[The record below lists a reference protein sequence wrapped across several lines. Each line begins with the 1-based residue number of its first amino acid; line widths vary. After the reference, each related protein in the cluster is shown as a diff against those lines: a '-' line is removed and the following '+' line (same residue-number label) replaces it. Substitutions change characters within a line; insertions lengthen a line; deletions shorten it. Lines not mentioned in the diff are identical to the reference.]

1 MTIQLIFKIAAVGI
15 VVALIKQGRSGISGE
30 PCRSDYRT
38 DVDYSLCQS
47 AVSGHQHIVWILR
60 GQSMNLGVTMVFAIV
75 AVILALS
82 LKSKNP
88 EYSTFISVAVC
99 LVLLFICV
107 SRMRVMLSGIEVLT
121 DKIRMDSTYLVIL
134 VKLIG
139 IAYICEFAASISKDA
154 GYSAVA
160 SQIELLGK
168 LTMLVVSLP
177 VFMQVVQTV
186 LSLIN

>member
-1 MTIQLIFKIAAVGI
+1 
-15 VVALIKQGRSGISGE
+15 
-30 PCRSDYRT
+30 
-38 DVDYSLCQS
+38 
-47 AVSGHQHIVWILR
+47 
-60 GQSMNLGVTMVFAIV
+60 MNLGVTMVFTIV

-82 LKSKNP
+82 LKSRNP

-99 LVLLFICV
+99 IVLLFVCV
-107 SRMRVMLSGIEVLT
+107 SRMTLT

-186 LSLIN
+186 LSLID

>member
-1 MTIQLIFKIAAVGI
+1 
-15 VVALIKQGRSGISGE
+15 
-30 PCRSDYRT
+30 
-38 DVDYSLCQS
+38 
-47 AVSGHQHIVWILR
+47 
-60 GQSMNLGVTMVFAIV
+60 
-75 AVILALS
+75 
-82 LKSKNP
+82 
-88 EYSTFISVAVC
+88 
-99 LVLLFICV
+99 
-107 SRMRVMLSGIEVLT
+107 MLSGIEVLT

-177 VFMQVVQTV
+177 VFMQDVYKRQAKDRMR
-186 LSLIN
+186 LSLVVGSVAGVLLIIILI

>member
-1 MTIQLIFKIAAVGI
+1 
-15 VVALIKQGRSGISGE
+15 
-30 PCRSDYRT
+30 
-38 DVDYSLCQS
+38 
-47 AVSGHQHIVWILR
+47 
-60 GQSMNLGVTMVFAIV
+60 MNLGVTMVFAIV

-107 SRMRVMLSGIEVLT
+107 SRMMLSGIEVLT

>member
-1 MTIQLIFKIAAVGI
+1 
-15 VVALIKQGRSGISGE
+15 
-30 PCRSDYRT
+30 
-38 DVDYSLCQS
+38 
-47 AVSGHQHIVWILR
+47 
-60 GQSMNLGVTMVFAIV
+60 MVFAIV

-139 IAYICEFAASISKDA
+139 IAIS
-154 GYSAVA
+154 
-160 SQIELLGK
+160 
-168 LTMLVVSLP
+168 VSLRRVSAGCRIQCGCIP
-177 VFMQVVQTV
+177 D
-186 LSLIN
+186 

>member
-1 MTIQLIFKIAAVGI
+1 M
-15 VVALIKQGRSGISGE
+15 
-30 PCRSDYRT
+30 
-38 DVDYSLCQS
+38 
-47 AVSGHQHIVWILR
+47 
-60 GQSMNLGVTMVFAIV
+60 
-75 AVILALS
+75 
-82 LKSKNP
+82 
-88 EYSTFISVAVC
+88 AVC

-139 IAYICEFAASISKDA
+139 IAYFCEFAASISKDA

>member
-1 MTIQLIFKIAAVGI
+1 
-15 VVALIKQGRSGISGE
+15 
-30 PCRSDYRT
+30 
-38 DVDYSLCQS
+38 
-47 AVSGHQHIVWILR
+47 
-60 GQSMNLGVTMVFAIV
+60 MNLGVTMVFAIV

-121 DKIRMDSTYLVIL
+121 DKIRMDSTYLVIPL
-134 VKLIG
+134 LIG

>member
-1 MTIQLIFKIAAVGI
+1 MSISCFRISTRCLDFKEAEYESGSDDGI
-15 VVALIKQGRSGISGE
+15 YNRGSDPGI
-30 PCRSDYRT
+30 
-38 DVDYSLCQS
+38 
-47 AVSGHQHIVWILR
+47 
-60 GQSMNLGVTMVFAIV
+60 
-75 AVILALS
+75 S
-82 LKSKNP
+82 LKSRNP

-99 LVLLFICV
+99 IVLLFVCV
-107 SRMRVMLSGIEVLT
+107 SRMRVMLSGIRTLT

-168 LTMLVVSLP
+168 LPMGVVSLQ
-177 VFMQVVQTV
+177 FCMHVVQSV
-186 LSLIN
+186 LSLID

>member
-1 MTIQLIFKIAAVGI
+1 
-15 VVALIKQGRSGISGE
+15 
-30 PCRSDYRT
+30 
-38 DVDYSLCQS
+38 
-47 AVSGHQHIVWILR
+47 
-60 GQSMNLGVTMVFAIV
+60 MNLGVTMVFAIV

-88 EYSTFISVAVC
+88 EYTVC

-160 SQIELLGK
+160 SQIELIGK

-186 LSLIN
+186 LSLID

>member
-1 MTIQLIFKIAAVGI
+1 
-15 VVALIKQGRSGISGE
+15 
-30 PCRSDYRT
+30 
-38 DVDYSLCQS
+38 
-47 AVSGHQHIVWILR
+47 
-60 GQSMNLGVTMVFAIV
+60 MNLGVTMVFAIV

-107 SRMRVMLSGIEVLT
+107 SRMLSGIEVLT

>member
-1 MTIQLIFKIAAVGI
+1 
-15 VVALIKQGRSGISGE
+15 
-30 PCRSDYRT
+30 
-38 DVDYSLCQS
+38 
-47 AVSGHQHIVWILR
+47 
-60 GQSMNLGVTMVFAIV
+60 MNLGVTMVFAIV

-82 LKSKNP
+82 LKSKNA
-88 EYSTFISVAVC
+88 EYRTFISVAVC

-160 SQIELLGK
+160 SQVELFGK
-168 LTMLVVSLP
+168 IAILFAGMPIFLALAETIAG
-177 VFMQVVQTV
+177 FAGG
-186 LSLIN
+186 

>member
-1 MTIQLIFKIAAVGI
+1 
-15 VVALIKQGRSGISGE
+15 
-30 PCRSDYRT
+30 
-38 DVDYSLCQS
+38 
-47 AVSGHQHIVWILR
+47 
-60 GQSMNLGVTMVFAIV
+60 MNLGMTMIFTIV
-75 AVILALS
+75 AVILAVS

-88 EYSTFISVAVC
+88 EYSIFISVGVC
-99 LVLLFICV
+99 LALLFICV
-107 SRMRVMLSGIEVLT
+107 SRMRVMLSAIETLT
-121 DKIRMDSTYLVIL
+121 DKIRLDGTYLVIL
-134 VKLIG
+134 IKLIG

-186 LSLIN
+186 LSLID

>member
-1 MTIQLIFKIAAVGI
+1 
-15 VVALIKQGRSGISGE
+15 
-30 PCRSDYRT
+30 
-38 DVDYSLCQS
+38 
-47 AVSGHQHIVWILR
+47 
-60 GQSMNLGVTMVFAIV
+60 MNLGVTMVFAIV

-139 IAYICEFAASISKDA
+139 KIIDDVVAYTGQKAEKIATAQTLAQQMELFLKRPDKITVNFTTFKDNITSLGTAILNMSETKLDVDYIEVNSVGSKVPEDKA
-154 GYSAVA
+154 CHRWMSRHLKRVW
-160 SQIELLGK
+160 QNRPEWIRRC
-168 LTMLVVSLP
+168 
-177 VFMQVVQTV
+177 
-186 LSLIN
+186 LIT

>member
-1 MTIQLIFKIAAVGI
+1 
-15 VVALIKQGRSGISGE
+15 
-30 PCRSDYRT
+30 
-38 DVDYSLCQS
+38 
-47 AVSGHQHIVWILR
+47 
-60 GQSMNLGVTMVFAIV
+60 MNLGVTMVFAIV

-177 VFMQVVQTV
+177 VFMHVVQTV

>member
-1 MTIQLIFKIAAVGI
+1 
-15 VVALIKQGRSGISGE
+15 
-30 PCRSDYRT
+30 
-38 DVDYSLCQS
+38 
-47 AVSGHQHIVWILR
+47 
-60 GQSMNLGVTMVFAIV
+60 MNLGVTMVFAIV

-139 IAYICEFAASISKDA
+139 IAYICEFA
-154 GYSAVA
+154 

>member
-1 MTIQLIFKIAAVGI
+1 MDFFEEVTA
-15 VVALIKQGRSGISGE
+15 
-30 PCRSDYRT
+30 
-38 DVDYSLCQS
+38 
-47 AVSGHQHIVWILR
+47 
-60 GQSMNLGVTMVFAIV
+60 LGVPAKEAANWM
-75 AVILALS
+75 LGDMMRR
-82 LKSKNP
+82 LKEEELEPKD
-88 EYSTFISVAVC
+88 
-99 LVLLFICV
+99 
-107 SRMRVMLSGIEVLT
+107 MRLT
-121 DKIRMDSTYLVIL
+121 PTTL

>member
-1 MTIQLIFKIAAVGI
+1 
-15 VVALIKQGRSGISGE
+15 
-30 PCRSDYRT
+30 
-38 DVDYSLCQS
+38 
-47 AVSGHQHIVWILR
+47 
-60 GQSMNLGVTMVFAIV
+60 MNLGVTMVFAIV

-139 IAYICEFAASISKDA
+139 YICEFAASISKDA